1 MDISRVF
8 HDFQGCFQ
16 SVSRRFQEN
25 FKGVSKK
32 VPCCMAL
39 IAASRA
45 EGGLVVIVAHIV
57 VAITSCL
64 LHLIFEHE
72 ITTRSNNLR
81 PKVFSEML

>member
-1 MDISRVF
+1 MKVSWKGKFMVISRVF

-16 SVSRRFQEN
+16 SVSRRCQEN

-45 EGGLVVIVAHIV
+45 EGR
-57 VAITSCL
+57 
-64 LHLIFEHE
+64 LIFFNPYL
-72 ITTRSNNLR
+72 ILN
-81 PKVFSEML
+81 